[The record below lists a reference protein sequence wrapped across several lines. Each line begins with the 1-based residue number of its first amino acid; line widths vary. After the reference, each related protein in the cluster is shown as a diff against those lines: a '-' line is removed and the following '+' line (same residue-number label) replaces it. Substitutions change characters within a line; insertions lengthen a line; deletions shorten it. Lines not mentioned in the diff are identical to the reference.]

1 MNRSEQWSGILRQ
14 DDMEAIELFN
24 KIYDEIK
31 DNPAQER
38 ILEALISRLFTEHVP
53 PLKPRKSFR
62 GHSEFMK
69 ALIDAKMIRVDFGTW
84 TYYLM
89 NLLDHF
95 ELVEKDGAMHL
106 ISRPYGVI
114 IDQDVIDQLQALVNA
129 GINVHFNAD
138 CEYYP
143 GHTIEIDISDCSL
156 KNKQR

>member
-1 MNRSEQWSGILRQ
+1 MNRSEQWRNILGH
-14 DDMEAIELFN
+14 DDKESIVLFN
-24 KIYDEIK
+24 KIYEELK
-31 DNPAQER
+31 DNPMQER
-38 ILEALISRLFTEHVP
+38 ILEALISRLFTERVA

-62 GHSEFMK
+62 GHSELMN
-69 ALIDAKMIRVDFGTW
+69 ALADAKMLTKYQSTW
-84 TYYLM
+84 AYYM
-89 NLLDHF
+89 TTLLDHV
-95 ELVEKDGAMHL
+95 ETVEKGKAMHI

-156 KNKQR
+156 KNEN